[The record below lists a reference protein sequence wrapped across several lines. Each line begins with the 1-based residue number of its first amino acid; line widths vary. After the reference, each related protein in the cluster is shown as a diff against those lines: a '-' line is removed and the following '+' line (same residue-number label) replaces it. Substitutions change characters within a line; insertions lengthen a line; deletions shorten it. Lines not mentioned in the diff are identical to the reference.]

1 MIAFAVLIALAVPAP
16 MASAQMLSFRSPPHA
31 SGTGRRVRVQADLA
45 RRVAS
50 WQGSRACASARLA
63 RSALK
68 PVVAQWLGTQMMA
81 NPGKT
86 LTQWGYH
93 SGDIWVENHT
103 VDGVHR
109 CRAGFRKLIAFAEFG

>member
-1 MIAFAVLIALAVPAP
+1 MFAFALLVALAGPALQLH
-16 MASAQMLSFRSPPHA
+16 AQTLSFRSTDHA
-31 SGTGRRVRVQADLA
+31 SGSGRHVRLQADLA
-45 RRVAS
+45 RRVES
-50 WQGSRACASARLA
+50 WQASRTCASARLA

-68 PVVAQWLGTQMMA
+68 PAVAQWLGTQMMA

-93 SGDIWVENHT
+93 SGDIWVENHM
-103 VDGVHR
+103 VDGVQR